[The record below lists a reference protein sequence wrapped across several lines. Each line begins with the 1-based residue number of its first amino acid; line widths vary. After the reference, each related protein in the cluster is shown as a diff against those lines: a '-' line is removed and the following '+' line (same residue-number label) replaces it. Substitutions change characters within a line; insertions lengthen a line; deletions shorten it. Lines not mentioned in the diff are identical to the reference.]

1 MALKNWN
8 SKELIS
14 NISTS
19 LWWITYIIYFSFI
32 PDKCYN
38 DEQYIDPSAMN
49 FLMQNHNAIPIG
61 FQRYLI
67 IKMIIVI
74 MENTCKREQT
84 NYLHKPACPSTTSE
98 LHTASTTP
106 VGVSFCNCTLHLR
119 SPAGPSVSYSIPL
132 SRNSCCNWPGS
143 LSRR

>member
-1 MALKNWN
+1 M
-8 SKELIS
+8 
-14 NISTS
+14 
-19 LWWITYIIYFSFI
+19 SF
-32 PDKCYN
+32 
-38 DEQYIDPSAMN
+38 
-49 FLMQNHNAIPIG
+49 LTQNHNATPIG
-61 FQRYLI
+61 FQQHLI

-74 MENTCKREQT
+74 MENTCKVKREQT